1 MIILI
6 RIFTI
11 VMMMRF
17 GIWSQSTT
25 TISNS
30 DNYIDVDN
38 DLVGNVDNH
47 DGRDIQDINDDDD
60 DIYYDAVFVGV

>member
-1 MIILI
+1 MMI

-38 DLVGNVDNH
+38 DYAGNANNH
-47 DGRDIQDINDDDD
+47 DGRYDDVYDD
-60 DIYYDAVFVGV
+60 ADVGQPPET

>member
-1 MIILI
+1 MI
-6 RIFTI
+6 RISTI
-11 VMMMRF
+11 IMIMRV

-38 DLVGNVDNH
+38 DLVGNADTQT
-47 DGRDIQDINDDDD
+47 R
-60 DIYYDAVFVGV
+60 YLCL